1 MGLHWQDRQYLSD
14 SEPYEEED
22 FEADFPQDL
31 DSEAEEQHLLKNRHL
46 IRKKLEERLEKEKLR
61 HEWNDYEDEIHEDF
75 DWDKYK
81 KR

>member
-46 IRKKLEERLEKEKLR
+46 IRKKLEERLEKKKLR
-61 HEWNDYEDEIHEDF
+61 HE
-75 DWDKYK
+75 WDKYK